1 MTAGDVKSALLIEEH
16 KRANPA
22 LLHAPPQLSMFETL
36 WPSYD
41 REALS
46 FSILAVLCSVTS
58 SLTFYPSPSLVIL
71 IYICLV
77 ILSLLLCL
85 ISYLSSFPFISSAVC
100 AHLSVCALPGFAR
113 AGLSIWLRL

>member
-58 SLTFYPSPSLVIL
+58 SVLFSHFIPLP
-71 IYICLV
+71 
-77 ILSLLLCL
+77 
-85 ISYLSSFPFISSAVC
+85 LSSSSFT
-100 AHLSVCALPGFAR
+100 SV
-113 AGLSIWLRL
+113 